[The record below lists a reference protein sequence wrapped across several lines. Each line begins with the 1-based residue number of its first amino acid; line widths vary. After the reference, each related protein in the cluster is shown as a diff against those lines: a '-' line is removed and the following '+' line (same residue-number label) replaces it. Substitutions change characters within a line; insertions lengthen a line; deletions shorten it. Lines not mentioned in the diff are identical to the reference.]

1 MIQRHPI
8 AKPLPVLTLTLLSV
22 LSSTLDDLQV
32 ESQGAPDERQLI
44 ERARQLDDSA
54 WRTIFA
60 QNYRRLFG
68 ILYYRVGDPD
78 TAEELVS
85 QVFEQAVRNIH
96 RFDDRGIAL
105 SAWLSRI
112 AQNLAVDYHRRRKS
126 RPPESLELN
135 EAWASRTADPARQL
149 LHNER
154 LRYLAL
160 ALDRLTAEQRDVILL
175 RFVGQFSTP
184 EVGASLGKSSG
195 AVKALQHRALA
206 TLRRELEAL
215 GYDGIS

>member
-1 MIQRHPI
+1 MLI
-8 AKPLPVLTLTLLSV
+8 LTLLGA
-22 LSSTLDDLQV
+22 LPGTLDDLQT

-44 ERARQLDDSA
+44 ERARQLDDGA

-68 ILYYRVGDPD
+68 LLYYRVGEADV
-78 TAEELVS
+78 AEELVS
-85 QVFEQAVRNIH
+85 QVFEQAVKNIH

-105 SAWLSRI
+105 GVWLSRI

-126 RPPESLELN
+126 RPPAPLELN
-135 EAWASRTADPARQL
+135 EAWISRDADPARQSL
-149 LHNER
+149 QNER

-160 ALDRLTAEQRDVILL
+160 ALDRLTPEQRDVILL
-175 RFVGQFSTP
+175 RFVGQFSAP
-184 EVGASLGKSSG
+184 EVGASLGKTSG

-206 TLRRELEAL
+206 ALRRELEAL
-215 GYDGIS
+215 GYDGIA